1 MTTENQVQEK
11 IYTID
16 GVDYKDSE
24 LSTRV
29 KNSMVARQ
37 EVLNAK
43 VRHEIEL
50 EKIDVLVNH
59 YNKVIKEEIEK
70 KPEEKK

>member
-1 MTTENQVQEK
+1 MTTENKVQEK

-24 LSTRV
+24 LSTRI

-37 EVLNAK
+37 EVLTAK
-43 VRHEIEL
+43 IRHEIEL
-50 EKIDVLVNH
+50 EKIDVLVSH

-70 KPEEKK
+70 KEK

>member
-1 MTTENQVQEK
+1 MTTENQTQEK

-16 GVDYKDSE
+16 GIDYKDSE
-24 LSTRV
+24 LSIRV

-50 EKIDVLVNH
+50 EKIDVLVSH

-70 KPEEKK
+70 KDK